1 MRWKLHYIKLS
12 TFKNKSSICIK
23 ILKHKGIVTYTFD
36 PTLVKLRQGDYHDY
50 IMEFQSAWLQ
60 KEMLSQKEW
69 VGLKYSF
76 KW

>member
-1 MRWKLHYIKLS
+1 M
-12 TFKNKSSICIK
+12 
-23 ILKHKGIVTYTFD
+23 VTYTFD
-36 PTLVKLRQGDYHDY
+36 PTLVKLRQGDYPDY